1 MAQNLKSLA
10 LETFYSH
17 VIVLIEILI
26 GACSVKMA
34 GQQIK
39 ERLERDLGF
48 ETNRARMLVEETA
61 SSEIATYWKGRNFP
75 SQDGQVFTGLAKA
88 ALVAGVAGRQ
98 KLIDSLSKVLPVFP
112 KNEDPTTVANEIF
125 ALVLDHQATLNLS
138 RHRASCVNAH
148 LNILEPER
156 ALNQIYSGHL
166 SEAEMKKAKRQSLE
180 ILKLDVTNSSQFLKW
195 ISDVNDLLYWVSDDS
210 LPEAVSDLDSSV
222 SKKGLISRKAMST
235 YQKQWELFGKEKL
248 GPLFGLIITEDDVSP
263 LSGKLNNLEKGASRS
278 WTTIAGD
285 ITEAKTSTAFQKRIS
300 TLSERGFTTSFISK
314 NLDNFDLELSG
325 RPLKIQI
332 SSDGVTK
339 DHLTQF
345 TKAMKAQFVAY
356 DGKGQFNVSV
366 TVLGKVLSVSLL
378 NASKSDLNKVE
389 DMILELI

>member
-1 MAQNLKSLA
+1 M
-10 LETFYSH
+10 
-17 VIVLIEILI
+17 
-26 GACSVKMA
+26 KMT

-48 ETNRARMLVEETA
+48 EANRARMLVEEKA

-88 ALVAGVAGRQ
+88 ALVAGIAGRQ
-98 KLIDSLSKVLPVFP
+98 KLSDSLMRIAPVFP
-112 KNEDPTTVANEIF
+112 KNEDLTTVANEII

-148 LNILEPER
+148 LNVLEPDR
-156 ALNQIYSGHL
+156 ALNQIYSGL
-166 SEAEMKKAKRQSLE
+166 LDAAELKRAKKQSAE
-180 ILKLDVTNSSQFLKW
+180 ILKSEVSNSSQFLKW
-195 ISDVNDLLYWVSDDS
+195 ISDVNDLLSWVSDDS
-210 LPEAVSDLDSSV
+210 ISDYVSDLDSAV

-235 YQKQWELFGKEKL
+235 YQKQWDLFGKEKL
-248 GPLFGLIITEDDVSP
+248 GPLFGFTFTEEDVSP

-300 TLSERGFTTSFISK
+300 TLSERGYTTSYAQK
-314 NLDNFDLELSG
+314 NLDDFDLELAG

-332 SSDGVTK
+332 SSDGVNK
-339 DHLTQF
+339 EHVAQF
-345 TKAMKAQFVAY
+345 TKAMKAQFLAY
-356 DGKGQFNVSV
+356 GGKGQFNVSV
-366 TVLGKVLSVSLL
+366 TVAGKVLSVSLM
-378 NASKSDLNKVE
+378 NAGKSDLKKVE